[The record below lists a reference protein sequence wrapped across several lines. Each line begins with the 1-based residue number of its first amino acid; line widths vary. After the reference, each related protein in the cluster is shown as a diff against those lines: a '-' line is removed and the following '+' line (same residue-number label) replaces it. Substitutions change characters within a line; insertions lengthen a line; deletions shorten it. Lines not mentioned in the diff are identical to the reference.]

1 MMNYTFKTEKGETAT
16 VRACD
21 MKQAKILAIARHGRD
36 FMWSKCVKMD
46 NNIR

>member
-1 MMNYTFKTEKGETAT
+1 MMYYTFKTEKGNLAR

-36 FMWSKCVKMD
+36 FMWAKLISAD
-46 NNIR
+46 NRF